1 MFRLPSLTSFLSAF
15 IMLCIILLAV
25 SCGARRT
32 KVPDKDVNDYDSI
45 KARGE
50 LRILTLNS
58 STSYFLYKGE
68 ECGYEFE
75 LIKRFADDVGLK
87 TKVIVAD
94 NISQLTEKL
103 LSGEGDIIAY
113 EMPVTGDT
121 KETMLHC
128 GPENITHQVLI
139 QSVGRGKKIL
149 TDVVELV
156 GKDVYVERGSKYEER
171 INNLNNELGGGINIH
186 CIKRDTVVTEDLIE
200 LVAQGEIPYTLA
212 DDNLARLN
220 RTYYPNLDISLA
232 VSFPQRSRWAV
243 RNDSPRLAEAIDEWV
258 KENDTS
264 ESYKAI
270 SKRYFELSKHT
281 PAVPILSVADG
292 RISRYDEIFKQ
303 AAHEIG
309 WDWRLLASIA
319 YHESRFDT
327 SVVSWAGARGLMQ
340 LMPATASA
348 FGLGAD
354 SIAYP
359 VPNVRAAARSIRSV
373 EKSLSRIEDQNE
385 RTCFVLAA
393 YNSGLGHVLDA
404 IALAG
409 KYGKNPQKWMGET
422 EEAMLMKAN
431 PEYFNDEVCRFG
443 YFRGRQTTS
452 YVREVMQLYRLYCE
466 KIPQ

>member
-1 MFRLPSLTSFLSAF
+1 MLKRPLITITSVLV
-15 IMLCIILLAV
+15 LLWTILISS

-32 KVPDKDVNDYDSI
+32 TAAVETTADFDSI

-50 LRILTLNS
+50 LRVLTLNS

-68 ECGYEFE
+68 ERGYEYE
-75 LIKRFADDVGLK
+75 LIKRFADDIGLK
-87 TKVIVAD
+87 TKVVIAD
-94 NISQLTEKL
+94 NITRLTEML
-103 LSGEGDIIAY
+103 LAGEGDIIAY
-113 EMPVTGDT
+113 PMPVTGDT
-121 KETMLHC
+121 KEAMLHC
-128 GPENITHQVLI
+128 GPENITHQVLV
-139 QSVGRGKKIL
+139 QSIGRGKKKL

-156 GKDVYVERGSKYEER
+156 GKDIYVERGSKYEER

-186 CIKRDTVVTEDLIE
+186 CIKRDTIVTEDLIE
-200 LVAQGEIPYTLA
+200 LVAQGDIPYTLA

-243 RNDSPRLAEAIDEWV
+243 RNESSRLAEAVDQWV
-258 KENDTS
+258 RENGTS
-264 ESYKAI
+264 ESYQAI
-270 SKRYFELSKHT
+270 SKRYFELSKRT
-281 PAVPILSVADG
+281 PSAPILSIADG
-292 RISRYDEIFKQ
+292 RISPYDPIFKK
-303 AAHEIG
+303 AAREIG

-327 SVVSWAGARGLMQ
+327 SVVSWAGARGLRQ
-340 LMPATASA
+340 LMPATAAA
-348 FGLGAD
+348 FGLGPD
-354 SIAYP
+354 SIAY
-359 VPNVRAAARSIRSV
+359 VEPNIRAAVRSISSV
-373 EKSLSRIEDQNE
+373 ERSLSRIEDKNE
-385 RTCFVLAA
+385 RICFVLAA
-393 YNSGLGHVLDA
+393 YNAGLGHVLDA

-409 KYGKNPQKWMGET
+409 KYGKNPQKWLGET

-452 YVREVMQLYRLYCE
+452 YVRQVMQLYKYYCE

>member
-1 MFRLPSLTSFLSAF
+1 MLRQTSLASLISLF
-15 IMLCIILLAV
+15 MLIVAICMV
-25 SCGARRT
+25 GSCGARKAT
-32 KVPDKDVNDYDSI
+32 AGNEGTNDFDSI

-50 LRILTLNS
+50 LRVLTLNS

-68 ECGYEFE
+68 ERGYEFE
-75 LIKRFADDVGLK
+75 LIKRFADDMGLSV
-87 TKVIVAD
+87 KVIVAD
-94 NISQLTEKL
+94 NITRLAEML

-113 EMPVTGDT
+113 EMPVTGDS
-121 KETMLHC
+121 KEAMLHC
-128 GPENITHQVLI
+128 GPENITHQVLV
-139 QSVGRGKKIL
+139 QSAGRGKKIL

-171 INNLNNELGGGINIH
+171 INNLNEELGGGIRIH
-186 CIKRDTVVTEDLIE
+186 CINRDTVVTEDLIE

-212 DDNLARLN
+212 DDNFARLN
-220 RTYYPNLDISLA
+220 RTYYPGLDISLA

-243 RNDSPRLAEAIDEWV
+243 RKDSPRLAEAVDKWV
-258 KENDTS
+258 KENDAS
-264 ESYKAI
+264 ESYRAI
-270 SKRYFELSKHT
+270 SKRYFELSKQT
-281 PAVPILSVADG
+281 PSAPILSIANG
-292 RISRYDEIFKQ
+292 RISQYDEIFKQ
-303 AAHEIG
+303 AAREIG
-309 WDWRLLASIA
+309 WDWRMLASIA

-327 SVVSWAGARGLMQ
+327 SVVSWAGARGIMQ
-340 LMPATASA
+340 LMPATAAA
-348 FGLGAD
+348 FGLSAD
-354 SIAYP
+354 SIAHT

-373 EKSLSRIEDQNE
+373 EKSLSRINDKNE
-385 RTCFVLAA
+385 RLCFVLAA

-404 IALAG
+404 IALAE

-452 YVREVMQLYRLYCE
+452 YVREVMQLYKFYCD